1 MARDSDDKARIGKMT
16 GKDKT
21 SGLKGG
27 GVEKIEE
34 CSKNVTSA
42 EMKYQCVSGE

>member
-1 MARDSDDKARIGKMT
+1 MMRGR
-16 GKDKT
+16 DKT
-21 SGLKGG
+21 LGLKGG

-42 EMKYQCVSGE
+42 KMKYQCVSGE